1 LETKEKTLFTSG
13 QQLILIGVSILLIS
27 VFTLVAL
34 EWKESPVKKTVS
46 GQAIIHLLQTQTTV
60 VDGKF
65 FLSST
70 ITFLKVHSKQTTTEQ
85 VLIPEE
91 QFTSGLLTKL
101 LFKNDTDS
109 LYFLPDVDLQ
119 YLKDD
124 TKRLMISKI
133 KTSSPGI

>member
-1 LETKEKTLFTSG
+1 METKEKKLFTSG
-13 QQLILIGVSILLIS
+13 QQWTLIGVLILLIS
-27 VFTLVAL
+27 VFTLVSF
-34 EWKESPVKKTVS
+34 EWKESPVKETVS
-46 GQAIIHLLQTQTTV
+46 GQAIIHLPQTQTIV
-60 VDGKF
+60 VGGEK

-70 ITFLKVHSKQTTTEQ
+70 ITFLKIHSKQTTTEQ

-101 LFKNDTDS
+101 LFKSDTDS

-124 TKRLMISKI
+124 TKRLVIPKI